1 MITLLVLAS
10 LSWTIQSFSP
20 ASKHGVTTATPATAT
35 TTTSQRMPSSLH
47 AANPISRRS
56 LLLGGTLLS
65 TTAAAAAT
73 AAIAAS
79 TCFSR
84 PASAVVVATEPAT
97 AATKVF
103 AIGRDMS
110 LDDAK
115 DRFRSAQRDLT
126 YLLEH
131 FDAVIAQGGGDNVRR
146 YLGTVGVSS
155 GMYGITKVMK
165 RLQEEAGDIVEY
177 TENMNEFDYS
187 LRAADTACYSA
198 NFVEFSAAKTKPEKF
213 FEDALL
219 ETERMLAAMEV
230 MAKELKL

>member
-10 LSWTIQSFSP
+10 LPWTIQSFSP
-20 ASKHGVTTATPATAT
+20 ASKHGVTTATKAT
-35 TTTSQRMPSSLH
+35 TTTPQRMPSSLH

-56 LLLGGTLLS
+56 LLLGSILLS
-65 TTAAAAAT
+65 TTAATTITAT
-73 AAIAAS
+73 

-84 PASAVVVATEPAT
+84 PAGAVVVATEPTTAT
-97 AATKVF
+97 TKVF
-103 AIGRDMS
+103 AIGQDMS

-115 DRFRSAQRDLT
+115 DRFRLAKQDLT

-131 FDAVIAQGGGDNVRR
+131 FDGVIAQGGGDNVRR

-165 RLQEEAGDIVEY
+165 RLQEEAEDIVEY

-219 ETERMLAAMEV
+219 ETERMLVAMEV